1 MAILI
6 KRYANRKLYNTAT
19 SRYIT
24 LKGVGEL
31 LDRGDEVRVVDN
43 ETGEDI
49 TQIALSQ
56 ILVDNQRSR
65 EDPSETLLSQILTR
79 GGDAVYS
86 AIRRSVDDATD
97 GLGEFQERFRQFV
110 QRAEA
115 RGFTPGPA
123 PGGGAGRDASAEA
136 HGGHGHGHSS
146 GQGHSTGQGHGHGA
160 ASSHAHGAGHASGH
174 ASGQARSG
182 AHASAGGESATDVG
196 GLIREAVTRAFGG
209 RDWPSRADVERLNR
223 NLERVAVSLERLE
236 ATLAQSRPRSG

>member
-6 KRYANRKLYNTAT
+6 KRYANRKLYNTET

-31 LDRGDEVRVVDN
+31 LDRGEEVRVVDN

-65 EDPSETLLSQILTR
+65 EDPSETLLSQLLTR

-110 QRAEA
+110 QRAEGAAA
-115 RGFTPGPA
+115 RPRPFAGWDRRSRDGSAQDGAARHAGF
-123 PGGGAGRDASAEA
+123 E
-136 HGGHGHGHSS
+136 
-146 GQGHSTGQGHGHGA
+146 GA
-160 ASSHAHGAGHASGH
+160 ASSSGPGAAQDAAAGREQTGGSASEAATAH
-174 ASGQARSG
+174 
-182 AHASAGGESATDVG
+182 DLG
-196 GLIREAVTRAFGG
+196 GLIREAVARALGP
-209 RDWPSRADVERLNR
+209 REWPSRTEIDRLNR
-223 NLERVAVSLERLE
+223 NLERVAAALERLD
-236 ATLAQSRPRSG
+236 AKLDAARPRD

>member
-1 MAILI
+1 MATLI

-110 QRAEA
+110 QRADA
-115 RGFTPGPA
+115 RGFAEGQT
-123 PGGGAGRDASAEA
+123 GGHTSGHTSGQAHDSASARA
-136 HGGHGHGHSS
+136 GHSN
-146 GQGHSTGQGHGHGA
+146 
-160 ASSHAHGAGHASGH
+160 
-174 ASGQARSG
+174 ASGQASRS
-182 AHASAGGESATDVG
+182 AHSGSSGHTTAAGQTETSAPDVG
-196 GLIREAVTRAFGG
+196 GLIRDAVARAFGG
-209 RDWPSRADVERLNR
+209 RDWPSRAEIERLNR
-223 NLERVAVSLERLE
+223 NLERVATSLERLE
-236 ATLAQSRPRSG
+236 ATLAQSRPRT